1 MMIQTILGIA
11 TKELNDIG
19 IPYEFM
25 RWTDSVVP
33 ETYWIGE
40 YTETATLTE
49 DGYEEG
55 TLLVTGT
62 TQGSWIKMLQDT
74 AKIKDHFPS
83 ICGLRTSTDNGTVVI
98 FYDNCIP
105 VQTGQANLK
114 RMQVNLRVKAWKG
127 SN

>member
-11 TKELNDIG
+11 TNELNSIG

-25 RWTDSVVP
+25 RWTADIEDP
-33 ETYWIGE
+33 YWIGE
-40 YTETATLTE
+40 YTESATLTE

-62 TQGSWIKMLQDT
+62 SQGSWQKMLQDVET
-74 AKIKDHFPS
+74 IKNHFPS
-83 ICGLRTSTDNGTVVI
+83 IHGLRRSTDAGTVVI
-98 FYDNCIP
+98 YYENCFP
-105 VQTGQANLK
+105 VETGQANLK

-127 SN
+127 SI